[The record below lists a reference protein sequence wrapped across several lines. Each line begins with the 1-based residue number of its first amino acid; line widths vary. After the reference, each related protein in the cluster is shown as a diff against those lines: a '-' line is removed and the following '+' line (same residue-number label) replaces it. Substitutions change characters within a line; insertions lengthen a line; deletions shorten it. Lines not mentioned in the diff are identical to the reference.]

1 MPPTFK
7 SYFKNLINMKDET
20 LDLIHKVNSKHEKVG
35 TFFIL
40 RKFLTKD
47 KAYPKINKNLAIIYP
62 EMCIV
67 TMI

>member
-1 MPPTFK
+1 
-7 SYFKNLINMKDET
+7 MKGET
-20 LDLIHKVNSKHEKVG
+20 LDLIHKDNSKHEKVE

-40 RKFLTKD
+40 KKFLTKD